1 MSHLKN
7 ACLIHALSK
16 LWMLVKEARRSKDK
30 QLPIDL
36 DDITAYIEKTVSL
49 LVQTSNYITYLRGHN
64 ILAALSCL
72 VQQSKEM
79 LRGEVDLWKWHDKN
93 FLGKKYSKHLVDSAK
108 KTYYLLERTRKNKST
123 LEIPLQKHL
132 RGILVCRN
140 SGVQHSKLFLGK
152 RFGKL
157 KQKISDRNC
166 RLATER
172 NSGFQGKNKQK
183 ENLAQH
189 VFST

>member
-1 MSHLKN
+1 
-7 ACLIHALSK
+7 
-16 LWMLVKEARRSKDK
+16 MLVKEARRSKDK

-108 KTYYLLERTRKNKST
+108 KNIICWKGREKTKALSKYPFRSIYGEFWCAAF
-123 LEIPLQKHL
+123 EVIP
-132 RGILVCRN
+132 R
-140 SGVQHSKLFLGK
+140 
-152 RFGKL
+152 
-157 KQKISDRNC
+157 QKIWEIEAKDIR
-166 RLATER
+166 
-172 NSGFQGKNKQK
+172 QK
-183 ENLAQH
+183 LSSSN
-189 VFST
+189 

>member
-1 MSHLKN
+1 M
-7 ACLIHALSK
+7 
-16 LWMLVKEARRSKDK
+16 KEARRSKDK

-36 DDITAYIEKTVSL
+36 DDITAYIEKKVSL

-79 LRGEVDLWKWHDKN
+79 LRGEVDLWKWHDKI

-108 KTYYLLERTRKNKST
+108 KNILFAGKDEKNKST

-132 RGILVCRN
+132 RGILVCSIR
-140 SGVQHSKLFLGK
+140 SYFSAKDLG
-152 RFGKL
+152 
-157 KQKISDRNC
+157 N
-166 RLATER
+166 
-172 NSGFQGKNKQK
+172 
-183 ENLAQH
+183 
-189 VFST
+189 

>member
-36 DDITAYIEKTVSL
+36 DDITAYIEKKVSL

-79 LRGEVDLWKWHDKN
+79 LRGEVDLWKWHDKI

-108 KTYYLLERTRKNKST
+108 KNILFAGKDEKK
-123 LEIPLQKHL
+123 QKHS
-132 RGILVCRN
+132 RNTPSEASTGN

-157 KQKISDRNC
+157 KQKISGRNY

-172 NSGFQGKNKQK
+172 SSGFQGKNKQK
-183 ENLAQH
+183 ENLVQH